1 MLYRQL
7 YVAEQ
12 GQRRPVSQDITL
24 RQINRYAH
32 GHCSQAIR
40 QRLLHIKR
48 GLFHTTTAPTVQQY
62 QVEGQTW
69 MGQYGRGYWN
79 DLMNGLIQTLQAS
92 SGANGVNWVGE
103 PGGGGTKGET
113 VGGQVSVRELKR
125 LPALLLHYRDS
136 TVA

>member
-1 MLYRQL
+1 
-7 YVAEQ
+7 
-12 GQRRPVSQDITL
+12 
-24 RQINRYAH
+24 
-32 GHCSQAIR
+32 
-40 QRLLHIKR
+40 
-48 GLFHTTTAPTVQQY
+48 
-62 QVEGQTW
+62 

-136 TVA
+136 TVASYGHHSLRCGESPYCIELYVRASRCWAPRAESIRRKRFRFLLGD